1 MIFQSES
8 RKGIRRAA
16 LITVMLV
23 LFMFLLLAASI
34 PASVMVKPASLPT
47 VEVPEAL
54 LITNANVVDVRAGT
68 ILPGRHILVEQGKV
82 SRISEDHP
90 GGGVPEIDI
99 NGAFVAPGLVDMHVH
114 VHDRKDLVT
123 NLAYGVTA
131 VRNLR
136 GFPAHLRWR
145 QELRDHDWLGAT
157 LFVSSPVLDGPKYAH
172 ALQQVVNN
180 PDHARFLV
188 NHYQQSGYDLLK
200 VYGYLAPDVYEAVM
214 DQASLIG
221 MPVAKH
227 GPYSPTEEP
236 FKWLETVQ
244 SLEHVEDILQGPL
257 NRQFD
262 TDALRDYVEE
272 IRKIRPY
279 ITPTLATFDHLTQLS
294 TDKQAFVDRIPLQQ
308 LNPFFKWLYG
318 MASVERWLQ
327 AGSEHAERNTQ
338 ELDFLK
344 HIARSL
350 SDNGIPLLTG
360 SDAGT
365 MYMTAGISTHIEMQL
380 MQDAGISDEKIIR
393 YATLNAARAMQL
405 DHEYGAVE
413 PGRWADFIITAEN
426 PLDNIRNLQKP
437 LSVVKRGQFIDRKS
451 LDELL
456 ELADNPAG
464 FYIGMGIL
472 LEDIVTRWWT
482 DLVA

>member
-1 MIFQSES
+1 MVSQSES
-8 RKGIRRAA
+8 GKGIRKAA
-16 LITVMLV
+16 FLTVMLV
-23 LFMFLLLAASI
+23 LFMLLLLVASTPVSRIVKPGNLPNVDVPEVLLLA
-34 PASVMVKPASLPT
+34 
-47 VEVPEAL
+47 
-54 LITNANVVDVRAGT
+54 NANVVDVRAGT
-68 ILPGRHILVEQGKV
+68 ILPRRHILIEQGKV
-82 SRISEDHP
+82 SRISENHP
-90 GGGVPEIDI
+90 GDGLTEIDI

-145 QELRDHDWLGAT
+145 QELRDQDWLGAT

-172 ALQQVVNN
+172 ALQQVVDS
-180 PDHARFLV
+180 PDHARLLV
-188 NHYQQSGYDLLK
+188 NRYQQSGYDLLK

-214 DQASLIG
+214 DEAAHIG

-244 SLEHVEDILQGPL
+244 SLEHVEDIFQGPL
-257 NRQFD
+257 NHQFD
-262 TDALRDYVEE
+262 TDALKDYVEK
-272 IRKIRPY
+272 IRLIRPY

-294 TDKQAFVDRIPLQQ
+294 TDKQAFVERIPLQQ

-327 AGSEHAERNTQ
+327 ASSENADWNTQ

-344 HIARSL
+344 QIARSL
-350 SDNGIPLLTG
+350 SDNDVPLLIG

-426 PLDNIRNLQKP
+426 PLHNIRTLQKP

-451 LDELL
+451 LDKLL
-456 ELADNPAG
+456 ELADSPAG